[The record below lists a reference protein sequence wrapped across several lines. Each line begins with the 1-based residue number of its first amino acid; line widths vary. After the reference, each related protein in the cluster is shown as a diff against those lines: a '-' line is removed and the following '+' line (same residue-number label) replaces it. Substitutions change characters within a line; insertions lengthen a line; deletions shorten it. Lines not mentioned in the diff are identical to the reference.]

1 MAAAA
6 SKTEE
11 VKPTIVERLL
21 AIAEEVGVLEPVQ
34 NGGVPFAF
42 RGIDA
47 VVAKLTP
54 LLNKHGVIVVP
65 HSAVQVLDSR
75 PVGTK
80 TVTKADVHVTY
91 RFYGAAGDYIDAEVV
106 GQADD
111 FADRSS
117 AQAMSVAFRIALL
130 QTFHIAAFGNEEAA
144 SEETKNARE
153 KAGDAKVENARAAAA
168 KGSTPRVDPAQQMR
182 DAIVA
187 AGGAKGWEPDKLT
200 AFGDEV
206 TGKKTDDWF
215 YDPDALNLILSKINE
230 AK

>member
-6 SKTEE
+6 SKEE
-11 VKPTIVERLL
+11 KPTIVERLL
-21 AIAEEVGVLEPVQ
+21 AIAEEVGVLEPSQ
-34 NGGVPFAF
+34 SGGVPFAF

-54 LLNKHGVIVVP
+54 MLNKHGVIVLP
-65 HSAVQVLDSR
+65 QSAVQVLDSR
-75 PVGTK
+75 AVGTK

-91 RFYGAAGDYIDAEVV
+91 RFYGAAGDYVDAEVV
-106 GQADD
+106 AQADD

-153 KAGDAKVENARAAAA
+153 SAGAAKVENARAASTKAA
-168 KGSTPRVDPAQQMR
+168 TKTDPAEQMR
-182 DAIVA
+182 QAILA
-187 AGGAKGWEPDKLT
+187 AAGAKGWAPDKINDFAT
-200 AFGDEV
+200 EV
-206 TGKKTDDWF
+206 TGKPVDGWF
-215 YDPDALNLILSKINE
+215 NDPDALNTILSKIND